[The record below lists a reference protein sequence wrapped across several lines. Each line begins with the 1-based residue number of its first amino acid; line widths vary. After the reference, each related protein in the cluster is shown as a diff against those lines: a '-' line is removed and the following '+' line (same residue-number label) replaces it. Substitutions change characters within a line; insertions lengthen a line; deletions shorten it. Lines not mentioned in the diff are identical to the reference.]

1 MERKMRRFKQ
11 LLPEED
17 TKKILSSVTNGV
29 LSLVD
34 VDGEPYGVPVS
45 YVYDGDKRI
54 YFHSAVKGH
63 KIDCIETDSRC
74 SFCVVGQDR
83 VIPEEFTSYFRS
95 VIAKGTVHI
104 VTEPDEIMKGLLLLC
119 EKYSPGI
126 DSDAEIARCLSHVT
140 VLRLDIESVTGKE
153 SIELV
158 RKGKATQP

>member
-45 YVYDGDKRI
+45 YAYDGDKRI

-63 KIDCIETDSRC
+63 KIDCIEADSRC

-140 VLRLDIESVTGKE
+140 VLRLDMESVTGKE

-158 RKGKATQP
+158 RRDKATQP